1 MRAEEGDES
10 IAELADYA
18 EQAEQTLDENI
29 GPLEGKKVA
38 ILATDGVERR
48 ELEEPRDAVRA
59 AGAVTELVSLAKGSI
74 DMRDHDLQPGGEA
87 SVERVVADVNADDFD
102 ALLIPGGTVNADK
115 LRRDDKAVR
124 FVRDFVESGK
134 PVGVICHGPWTLIDA
149 GVAKGRTLTSYPSIR
164 IDLQNAGATV
174 VDREVVVDG
183 NVISSR
189 SPDDLP
195 AFCSAVVAA
204 LAHST

>member
-18 EQAEQTLDENI
+18 EQAEQNLDENI
-29 GPLEGKKVA
+29 GALEGKRVA

-48 ELEEPRDAVRA
+48 ELEEPRDAVHA
-59 AGAVTELVSLAKGSI
+59 AGASTELISLTAGSV
-74 DMRDHDLQPGGEA
+74 DMRDHDLQPGGEVP
-87 SVERVVADVNADDFD
+87 VERLVADVSPDDFD

-115 LRRDDKAVR
+115 LRGDDKAVK
-124 FVRDFVESGK
+124 FVHDFVQSGK
-134 PVGVICHGPWTLIDA
+134 PVGAICHGPWTLIDA
-149 GVAKGRTLTSYPSIR
+149 GVAKGRTLTSYPSLR

-183 NVISSR
+183 NLISSR
-189 SPDDLP
+189 GPDDLP
-195 AFCSAVVAA
+195 AFCSAVVEA
-204 LAHST
+204 LAHR